1 MNTHK
6 IYDISVAVSSE
17 LASWPGSPGYST
29 KLLNDKAK
37 GDFATNSKIELDV
50 HLGTHLDAPLHHI
63 PNGKSIEYLDIS
75 KCLGVCAVLDFRGIT
90 RITDQ
95 DIREKL
101 ERSPKL
107 KQNKLLFKTDN
118 SSILTN
124 SPRHFYKEYSALDK
138 SAAQFIANNKFHLVG
153 IDYYSIQ
160 KFEDPADTHEI
171 LLDNEI
177 VILETINLDSINEGL
192 YFLSCLPVKFVGLEG
207 SPCRAILTE
216 L

>member
-1 MNTHK
+1 MNTNK
-6 IYDISVAVSSE
+6 IIDISVPVSE
-17 LASWPGSPGYST
+17 NLARWPGSPGYSFRFIG
-29 KLLNDKAK
+29 KKNK
-37 GDFATNSKIELDV
+37 GDFATNAEIRLDI

-63 PNGKSIEYLDIS
+63 PDGKSIEDLDLS
-75 KCLGVCAVLDFRGIT
+75 KCLGVCAVLDFRGIS
-90 RITDQ
+90 RITEH

-124 SPRHFYKEYSALDK
+124 SPGHFHKEYSALDK
-138 SAAQFIANNKFHLVG
+138 SAAQFIADNKFHLVG

-160 KFEDPADTHEI
+160 KFEDPADTHEVLLEKEI
-171 LLDNEI
+171 L
-177 VILETINLDSINEGL
+177 ILETINLEGVQEGI
-192 YFLSCLPVKFVGLEG
+192 YFLSCLPIKFVGLEG
-207 SPCRAILTE
+207 SPCRAILSE

>member
-1 MNTHK
+1 MP
-6 IYDISVAVSSE
+6 VSQE
-17 LASWPGSPGYST
+17 LAVWPGSPRYSSN
-29 KLLNDKAK
+29 LLSDKSQ
-37 GDFATNSKIELDV
+37 GDFATNSKIEFDV

-63 PNGKSIEYLDIS
+63 PDGKSIENLDLT

-101 ERSPKL
+101 ERSSKL

-124 SPRHFYKEYSALDK
+124 SPGNFYKEYSALDK
-138 SAAQFIANNKFHLVG
+138 SAAQFIADNKFHLVG

-160 KFEDPADTHEI
+160 KFDDPADTHEI
-171 LLDNEI
+171 LLENEI
-177 VILETINLDSINEGL
+177 VILETINLDSIKEGL